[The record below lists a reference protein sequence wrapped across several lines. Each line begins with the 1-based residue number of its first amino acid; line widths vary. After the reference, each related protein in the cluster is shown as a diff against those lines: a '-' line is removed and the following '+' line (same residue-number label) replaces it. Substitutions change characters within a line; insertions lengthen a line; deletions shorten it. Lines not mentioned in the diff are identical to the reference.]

1 MAARSL
7 IPPLT
12 DIVEAIERIRDVLGD
27 SSLDAFE
34 ADWQKQWLIERGV
47 EIVSEASRRL
57 TAELKA
63 RNPDIPWA
71 KVAGIGNVL
80 RHDYGNIAAPI
91 IWKLV
96 RDDLPPL
103 ERTCR
108 AELAAAIAG
117 KR

>member
-1 MAARSL
+1 MAVRSL

-12 DIVEAIERIRDVLGD
+12 DIAEAIERIRGVLED

-47 EIVSEASRRL
+47 EIVSEASRHL

-71 KVAGIGNVL
+71 KVAGIGNVV
-80 RHDYGNIAAPI
+80 RHDYGNIAAAI

-103 ERTCR
+103 ERICR
-108 AELAAAIAG
+108 EELAAAIAG

>member
-12 DIVEAIERIRDVLGD
+12 DIVEAIERIRAVLGD

-34 ADWQKQWLIERGV
+34 ADWQKQWLIERGI

-63 RNPDIPWA
+63 RNPDIPWT

-80 RHDYGNIAAPI
+80 RHDYGNVAAPI

-96 RDDLPPL
+96 HDDLPPL
-103 ERTCR
+103 ERVCR
-108 AELAAAIAG
+108 HELAAAIAG